1 MTRRFAQRVAAPHP
15 TSFPV
20 SSPLKARPAPA
31 TNAAGDE
38 RYVIPNL
45 RNACRILKVLG
56 RHPDGLKA
64 ADLARDLKIPVTTTL
79 RIMTT
84 LCLEGFARKVDGRFE
99 LGPVLIQ
106 LGNAALAGT
115 EIRDLALPLLQKLT
129 DVTDETSHLAIP
141 CDDRALIVAVQDS
154 PHPLRAASRPGFLA
168 ELHCSSTG
176 KVFLAYLHRARIAE
190 VLAGYT
196 PTKRM
201 PATQTTPAEIKKE
214 AELTYKR
221 GFSLDDEEFN
231 PGVRCLAAPV
241 FGPDG
246 TVVAA
251 IGITAATVRF
261 TEKRIPEMST
271 KVRAIA
277 AELSR
282 LMGHAEPR

>member
-1 MTRRFAQRVAAPHP
+1 MTAVR
-15 TSFPV
+15 SPV
-20 SSPLKARPAPA
+20 PDL
-31 TNAAGDE
+31 E

-84 LCLEGFARKVDGRFE
+84 LCLEGLARKVAGRFE

-115 EIRDLALPLLQKLT
+115 EIRDLALPMLQKLT
-129 DVTDETSHLAIP
+129 ALTDETSHLAIP

-176 KVFLAYLHRARIAE
+176 KIFLAHLYRSRL
-190 VLAGYT
+190 
-196 PTKRM
+196 
-201 PATQTTPAEIKKE
+201 AEIFADGSPAQRTPFTLTAIKE
-214 AELTYKR
+214 LKREIDLTRKR
-221 GFSLDDEEFN
+221 GFSYDNEEFN
-231 PGVRCLAAPV
+231 LGVRCLAAPV
-241 FGPDG
+241 FSSDG
-246 TVVAA
+246 SVVAA
-251 IGITAATVRF
+251 IGITASTVRF
-261 TEKRIPEMST
+261 TKDRLPEMAA
-271 KVRAIA
+271 KVRAVA
-277 AELSR
+277 LELSQ
-282 LMGHAEPR
+282 LMGHTEHIP

>member
-15 TSFPV
+15 TLFPV
-20 SSPLKARPAPA
+20 SSPLKVRPAPA

>member
-1 MTRRFAQRVAAPHP
+1 VP
-15 TSFPV
+15 TSP
-20 SSPLKARPAPA
+20 PLRPPPIPEKA
-31 TNAAGDE
+31 GGE

-45 RNACRILKVLG
+45 RNACRILKLLG
-56 RHPDGLKA
+56 RHPNGLKA

-84 LCLEGFARKVDGRFE
+84 LCLEGLARKVEGRFE

-115 EIRDLALPLLQKLT
+115 EIRELALPLLQQLT
-129 DVTDETSHLAIP
+129 AVTDETSHLAIP

-176 KVFLAYLHRARIAE
+176 KVFLAYLHHARIKEIITESPPTAR
-190 VLAGYT
+190 T
-196 PTKRM
+196 PL
-201 PATQTTPAEIKKE
+201 TQTTLAKIRQE
-214 AELTYKR
+214 ADLTRKR
-221 GFSLDDEEFN
+221 GYSLDNEEFN

-241 FGPDG
+241 FAADG
-246 TVVAA
+246 TVAAA
-251 IGITAATVRF
+251 IGITAATLRF
-261 TEKRIPEMST
+261 TKERIPEIAA
-271 KVRAIA
+271 KVRAVA

-282 LMGHAEPR
+282 LMGHTDHHA